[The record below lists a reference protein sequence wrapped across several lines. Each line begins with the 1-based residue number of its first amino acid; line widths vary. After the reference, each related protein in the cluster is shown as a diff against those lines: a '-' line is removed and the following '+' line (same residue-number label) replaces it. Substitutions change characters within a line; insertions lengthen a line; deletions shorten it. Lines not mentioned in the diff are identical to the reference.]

1 MWSKVLITNY
11 SDSEPVF
18 RMMRITRPGTARRS
32 DSHLA
37 VISSGMD
44 FISDPTIERA
54 DIVGQQPG
62 YLFHEIDGIDG
73 EEVGRF
79 LVGTRIEEIKT
90 AWLCWR

>member
-44 FISDPTIERA
+44 FISDPAIERA
-54 DIVGQQPG
+54 DTFGQQPG